1 MTERLQ
7 SYLDGELPL
16 DDLTAAEAAQAAAF
30 EARVGELRSL
40 LGHGA
45 PADIDTRVMRR
56 IDELGL
62 EPLPARLGIVRRCT
76 DALWAVHDTHLR
88 WRPAYPLAA
97 AAVLA
102 LLVVTQSLPF
112 LRGEREA
119 TPVADVAASPLDA
132 MRDAVAPVY
141 VQFRLHVDAARQV
154 ALAGSFSD
162 WQPAYALQQVAEG
175 MWTIVLPLKPG
186 VHDYAF
192 VVDGE
197 QWMPDPYA
205 PQVADGF
212 GGANSRVT
220 VLVPS
225 EL

>member
-16 DDLTAAEAAQAAAF
+16 DDLTAAEAARAATF
-30 EARVGELRSL
+30 DARVGELRTL
-40 LGHGA
+40 LGRGA
-45 PADIDTRVMRR
+45 PADMDTRVMRR

-88 WRPAYPLAA
+88 WRPAYALAA

-102 LLVVTQSLPF
+102 LLVVTQSVPF
-112 LRGEREA
+112 LTGE
-119 TPVADVAASPLDA
+119 PDSDPADVGVSPLTT
-132 MRDAVAPVY
+132 MRNAVAPVY
-141 VQFRLHVDAARQV
+141 VQFRLHVDAAKQV

-175 MWTIVLPLKPG
+175 VWTIVLPLKPG